1 MSETQFGAHDMMKV
15 DNQSK
20 GESTMNDLKVFENP
34 EFGEIRTVTI
44 DNEPWFVGKYVA
56 TALGYNNPRKALL
69 DHVDEEDKGVTKC
82 DTPGGQ
88 QEMTVINE
96 SGVYSLILSSKLP
109 NAKKFKRWVTSEVIP
124 SIRKHGG
131 YIAGQE
137 SLTDDELLAKAFIV
151 AQSKIQE
158 RDRMIAQQQ
167 EKIEADAPL
176 VLFAKSV
183 SASKQSILIG
193 ELAKLIKQNGV
204 DMGQNRL
211 FQWMRE
217 NGYLIRRKGTD
228 YNMPTQRAMEQGL
241 FEIKETAITH
251 ADGHVSVSKTPKV
264 TGKGQQYFVSLFL
277 GTRAAD
283 AEEGAKA

>member
-1 MSETQFGAHDMMKV
+1 
-15 DNQSK
+15 
-20 GESTMNDLKVFENP
+20 MNELKIFEHP
-34 EFGEIRTVTI
+34 EFGQVRTVNI
-44 DNEPWFVGKYVA
+44 NNEVWFVGKDVA
-56 TALGYNNPRKALL
+56 AALGYKNFRDAIER
-69 DHVDEEDKGVTKC
+69 HIDEEDKRQGDGVVIH
-82 DTPGGQ
+82 DPMGREQ
-88 QEMTVINE
+88 HPTVINE
-96 SGVYSLILSSKLP
+96 SGVYALILSSKLP
-109 NAKKFKRWVTSEVIP
+109 NAKQFKRWVTNEVLP

-137 SLTDDELLAKAFIV
+137 SMTDDELLAKAFVV

-158 RDRMIAQQQ
+158 RDKMIAQQQ

-264 TGKGQQYFVSLFL
+264 TGKGQQYFVNIFL
-277 GTRAAD
+277 GKRR
-283 AEEGAKA
+283 AEEDEGEKA

>member
-1 MSETQFGAHDMMKV
+1 MSETQFWTHAMMKV
-15 DNQSK
+15 DNQPK
-20 GESTMNDLKVFENP
+20 WESTMSDLKVFENP

-56 TALGYNNPRKALL
+56 TALGYSNPRKALL

>member
-56 TALGYNNPRKALL
+56 TALGYSNPRKALL

-204 DMGQNRL
+204 DIGQNRL